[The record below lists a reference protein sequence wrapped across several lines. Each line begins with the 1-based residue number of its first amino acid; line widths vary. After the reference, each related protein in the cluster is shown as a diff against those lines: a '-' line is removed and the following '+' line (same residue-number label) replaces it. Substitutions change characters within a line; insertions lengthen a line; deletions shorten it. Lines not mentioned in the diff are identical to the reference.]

1 MQRSTIEVFQSHLQL
16 RMNKKVEED
25 LAQNFSPD
33 VVLLTM
39 DGEFSGH
46 DGVRQSNKLLE
57 KRTTGA
63 TYHYL
68 HQSVQGEM
76 AFLVWSAVEDE
87 TEVYRGADSFLI
99 KKRKGCYPD
108 YLLSVS

>member
-1 MQRSTIEVFQSHLQL
+1 MKRTTIEEFQSHLQL
-16 RMNKKVEED
+16 RMDKKAEED
-25 LAQNFSPD
+25 LSQNINPD

-39 DGEFSGH
+39 DGEFFGH

-57 KRTTGA
+57 KCTAGA
-63 TYHYL
+63 AYHYL
-68 HQSVQGEM
+68 HQTVQGEM